1 MSHVYTDYSRARI
14 GFLFGLSLW
23 QLTLIGV
30 GALPVLWNA
39 SQGAW
44 VTAGAALVLWLA
56 VAALAVTPVRGR
68 SATAWLL
75 AALAHAAGSLAGW
88 TRFTS
93 HAARGAVV
101 EVGTVDLP
109 GVLSV
114 VQVHDG
120 PPAGPAQRRTA
131 VIQNHACRT
140 WAVTG
145 AAVHPGIGMSSP
157 EQRDRYGDGLSGL
170 LEAAS
175 RTELIDEIILMV
187 RTVPEDGAERD
198 QWITR
203 HRRKDAPHLA
213 RTVNDELQA
222 ALTVA
227 SVRTEVFV
235 TVVVPESRLAKHAKE
250 SGGGFE
256 GRAAVLTALT
266 GEVEAHLR
274 GGLGMSAVSWLT
286 SPELAAACRT
296 GFAPGDR
303 AGIIDAL
310 AAAATNPGVN
320 AHVPWAMAGPS
331 GAEATLRHYSHD
343 AWNSVSATIHL
354 PAKGAV
360 IGALAP
366 VLVPGPGERRSF
378 MVSYPIISGRDANR
392 HSASSE
398 WKADMADGLRAKAKV
413 KQRTRSADEAD
424 KVRGLDRKLSRGNAL
439 TRPHAVAT
447 VTVPKTASVTEHGR
461 ALDAAIRSAGFAP
474 LRLDLSQDAA
484 FAASTIPL
492 GTSLTARGNR

>member
-23 QLTLIGV
+23 QLTIIGV

-93 HAARGAVV
+93 HAARGAVL

-198 QWITR
+198 QWISR
-203 HRRKDAPHLA
+203 HRHRHAPHLA

-310 AAAATNPGVN
+310 AAADPGVN

-424 KVRGLDRKLSRGNAL
+424 KIRGLDRKLSRGNAL

-447 VTVPKTASVTEHGR
+447 VTVPKTAAVTEHGR

>member
-1 MSHVYTDYSRARI
+1 MSHVYTDYTRART

-23 QLTLIGV
+23 QLALIAI
-30 GALPVLWNA
+30 GALAVLVNA

-44 VTAGAALVLWLA
+44 AAAGATLLVWLA
-56 VAALAVTPVRGR
+56 VTALVVTPVRGR
-68 SATAWLL
+68 PVTNWLL
-75 AALAHAAGSLAGW
+75 AALAHAAGSLTGW

-93 HAARGAVV
+93 HAARGAAADLD
-101 EVGTVDLP
+101 TVDLP
-109 GVLSV
+109 GVLSA
-114 VQVHDG
+114 VQVHDA
-120 PPAGPAQRRTA
+120 PPAGATQARTA
-131 VIQNHACRT
+131 VIQNHAART
-140 WAVTG
+140 WAVTA

-157 EQRDRYGDGLSGL
+157 QQRDRYGQALSAL

-203 HRRKDAPHLA
+203 HRREHAPPLA

-222 ALTVA
+222 FLTVA

-235 TVVVPESRLAKHAKE
+235 TVVVPESRLAKHARE

-274 GGLGMSAVSWLT
+274 GGLGMTAVSWLT

-303 AGIIDAL
+303 VGIIDAL

-331 GAEATLRHYSHD
+331 GADTTVRHYSHD

-366 VLVPGPGERRSF
+366 VLVPGPGERRAF
-378 MVSYPIISGRDANR
+378 MVSYPIVSGRDANR
-392 HSASSE
+392 HSASGE

-413 KQRTRSADEAD
+413 KQRTRSADDAD
-424 KVRGLDRKLSRGNAL
+424 KARGLDRKLARGNAL

-447 VTVPKTASVTEHGR
+447 VTVPKTAAVAEHGR

-492 GTSLTARGNR
+492 GTSLTSRGNR